1 VHADGSHGELPLAT
15 IEMQGYLFAALLAM
29 AELHEVVGDAQEAT
43 RLRNR
48 AADLQK
54 RVEARFWI
62 EDLQYYA
69 MALDG
74 QKRQVAGIAS
84 NPGHLLWCGLASASR
99 AKQVAARVL
108 KPDLFSGWGLRTLST
123 NNRAYN
129 ALSYQRGSVWP
140 HDTLLV
146 AAGLWRYGY
155 REEASRLIQA
165 VLEAATA
172 FEDDRLPELFC
183 GIQREDGPPVPY
195 AQANSPQAW
204 AAAAPLLAAQLF
216 LGLVPDVPRGRCY
229 LSPWL
234 PSWLPEFEVKGMAF
248 GSARVDVSLRR
259 RNDAT
264 VINDVRATGIEIVQ
278 AIPQAPLWGVP
289 WSDDRGTND

>member
-1 VHADGSHGELPLAT
+1 
-15 IEMQGYLFAALLAM
+15 M
-29 AELHEVVGDAQEAT
+29 
-43 RLRNR
+43 RLRDR
-48 AADLQK
+48 ATDLQT
-54 RVEARFWI
+54 RVEERFWI
-62 EDLQYYA
+62 KDLQYYA
-69 MALDG
+69 LALDG
-74 QKRQVAGIAS
+74 QKKQVTGIAS
-84 NPGHLLWCGLASASR
+84 NPGHLLWCGLASASH
-99 AKQVAARVL
+99 AKYVAARVL
-108 KPDLFSGWGLRTLST
+108 EPGLFSGWGLRTLSMR
-123 NNRAYN
+123 NPAYN

-183 GIQREDGPPVPY
+183 GIQRADGPPVPY

-216 LGLVPDVPRGRCY
+216 LGLVPDAPRGRCY

-234 PSWLPEFEVKGMAF
+234 PSWLPALEVEGIAV
-248 GSARVDVSLRR
+248 GSARVDVSVQRR
-259 RNDAT
+259 GDAT
-264 VINDVRATGIEIVQ
+264 VVTGLRANGIRVIKEIP
-278 AIPQAPLWGVP
+278 AAPLWGNP
-289 WSDDRGTND
+289 